1 MACQTLLNTRQ
12 SETSFKIVCILSLV
26 SSSPAFEASAR
37 FAQLNLNTRS
47 NMDKGGKGLDEPLL
61 AAEADEGPRQTNS
74 RASLIIEHYQPE
86 QNRLPPPKYKLTI
99 IIIVLVYLALWFGEN
114 AGLVRSAWPGISPG
128 FSLFIFLCIA
138 NLAFVYAALE
148 VFNTMLTIKVGGREY
163 GIIPWLRQPRATWP
177 LKYECFICEVIAGS
191 IQILEDGFEMFNVPE
206 DASERVANQL
216 TFRDSD
222 EENQHGTHYVE
233 LMIEHTI
240 MSSAVEEYTRWNE
253 KIESIAKRK
262 AHGMIAFSSS
272 SSSVDPVN
280 SSSQENAHSK
290 GGDIRFE
297 VRLLFKDIQSL
308 NAWLN
313 CPRRRSLMEELQH
326 YIAKPS
332 VQSLQAR
339 REIPDAFTDLAT
351 QQGSPTP
358 THPPKKWKVWWL
370 STISLFISIRWV
382 PSLMGYYFEF
392 WGIEDATPRILD
404 GITVPIT

>member
-1 MACQTLLNTRQ
+1 
-12 SETSFKIVCILSLV
+12 
-26 SSSPAFEASAR
+26 
-37 FAQLNLNTRS
+37 
-47 NMDKGGKGLDEPLL
+47 MDKGGKGLDEPLL
-61 AAEADEGPRQTNS
+61 AAEADEGPRQANS

-351 QQGSPTP
+351 QQGSPNP
-358 THPPKKWKVWWL
+358 SHPPKKWKVWWL